1 MHEYVKSLVRSSPDH
16 SILRFCTNDLS
27 SDKSPEKIARSIID
41 LVTSIKNE
49 KHDNHKYDKK
59 VEEKRCEVNN
69 FLWKLLK
76 EKN

>member
-1 MHEYVKSLVRSSPDH
+1 MGGKYTKKYTQNKSSEQ
-16 SILRFCTNDLS
+16 I
-27 SDKSPEKIARSIID
+27 ERSIID